1 MYLGL
6 QGDCFEFSGTKLI
19 HNEAKKTL
27 SRHVECYATTKVL
40 LLPPNITTEP
50 LCLHVQEVTYTGL
63 VQFLLALA
71 FLLFLRMP
79 TGNFQ
84 QASKVNGFALG

>member
-50 LCLHVQEVTYTGL
+50 LCIHVQEVKYTGL

-71 FLLFLRMP
+71 ILLVLRMP
-79 TGNFQ
+79 TEYFQ
-84 QASKVNGFALG
+84 QASK